1 MSSAARVTRPPKT
14 VAPPPPAIPPLP
26 VRRFTVDEYHE
37 LIESGMISEDDRVE
51 LLHGWI
57 TAKMGINP
65 PHNTAVN
72 KLMKAFLAMTGP
84 DGVVRVQQPITTGD
98 SEPEPDVVL
107 ASGTDADYQA
117 RNPGPSEVIVLV
129 EVADASLR
137 EDQTTKLRLYAAAR
151 ISAYWIV
158 NLISRRV
165 EVYTRPRGGRNPG
178 YKQQKLYK
186 AGEDV
191 PVAIG
196 RKQLGRIPV
205 SELLP

>member
-1 MSSAARVTRPPKT
+1 MSSAARVTRPPRPA
-14 VAPPPPAIPPLP
+14 APPPPAIPPLP
-26 VRRFTVDEYHE
+26 VRRFTVEEYHK
-37 LIESGMISEDDRVE
+37 LIENGMISENDRVE

-72 KLMKAFLAMTGP
+72 KLMKAFLAMAGP
-84 DGVVRVQQPITTGD
+84 DGVVRVQQPITTDD

-107 ASGTDADYQA
+107 ASGTDADYRE

-137 EDQTTKLRLYAAAR
+137 EDRTTKLRLYATAGVPV
-151 ISAYWIV
+151 YWIV
-158 NLISRRV
+158 NLIARRV
-165 EVYTRPRGGRNPG
+165 EVYSRPRGGRNPG
-178 YKQQKLYK
+178 YRLQKQYK
-186 AGEDV
+186 PGEDL

-205 SELLP
+205 KELLP